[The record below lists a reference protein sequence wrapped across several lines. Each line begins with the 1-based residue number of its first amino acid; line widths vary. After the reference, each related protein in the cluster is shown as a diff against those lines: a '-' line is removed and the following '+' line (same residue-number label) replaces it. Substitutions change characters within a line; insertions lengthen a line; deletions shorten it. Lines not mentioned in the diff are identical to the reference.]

1 MHFSSIILMRDSLS
15 TVFVLACNSKQ
26 IPVHIEWWFYE
37 NSSITNFI
45 TWNLLNDT
53 YYQPDFLMILRS
65 AFVKCHHLKSIQML
79 KSTSKAFKIPTP
91 YIKINSSSVKQ
102 DLSPKCSAWKEFTKI
117 LGLTK
122 NFGPKKLSPKKDRSK
137 RIPRNTTFKVW
148 SKSGQ

>member
-91 YIKINSSSVKQ
+91 FIKINSSSVKQ
-102 DLSPKCSAWKEFTKI
+102 DLSPKCSAWKGFIPRIQWKSPSPKQI
-117 LGLTK
+117 L
-122 NFGPKKLSPKKDRSK
+122 GPKK
-137 RIPRNTTFKVW
+137 I
-148 SKSGQ
+148 